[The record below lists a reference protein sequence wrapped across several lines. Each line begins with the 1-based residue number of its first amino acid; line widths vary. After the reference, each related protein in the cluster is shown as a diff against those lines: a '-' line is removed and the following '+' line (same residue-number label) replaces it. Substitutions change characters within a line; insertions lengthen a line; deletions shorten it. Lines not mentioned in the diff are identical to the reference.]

1 MMRIMKTTTFICL
14 MLLSFV
20 APLAQDDI
28 AEEEQEI
35 RRYSVEMIIFKYA
48 QEVAPGSEIFPAD
61 KPIID
66 DPVFE
71 DESLPLEEDPL
82 EEIARRLRDIELVPL
97 PQSEYTMNE
106 TMDRLRRLDVYDPVM
121 HFGWTQTT
129 WPQGETRF
137 IDLGSMG
144 RLPKG
149 LGGTLKLYLS
159 RYLHLVVD
167 LQLDAPESA
176 NVVPGRDDPRSGY
189 GDYRTLNAMGEMDE
203 PSPVRYR
210 INENRI
216 FRSGELR
223 YFDHPKFGVLAKVT
237 RVEEQQQEPVEPD
250 TTELLGYPAE

>member
-1 MMRIMKTTTFICL
+1 MMRFMKITTLIFL
-14 MLLSFV
+14 VFLPFAAL
-20 APLAQDDI
+20 LAQDDI

-35 RRYSVEMIIFKYA
+35 RRYTVEMIIFKYA
-48 QEVAPGSEIFPAD
+48 QEVTPGSEIFPAD
-61 KPIID
+61 KPVID
-66 DPVFE
+66 EAVLE
-71 DESLPLEEDPL
+71 DKSLLPEEEPR
-82 EEIARRLRDIELVPL
+82 EEIEQRLRNIDLIRLTE
-97 PQSEYTMNE
+97 SEYTMNE
-106 TMDRLRRLDVYDPVM
+106 IMDRLRRLDVYEPVM
-121 HFGWTQTT
+121 HFGWTQST
-129 WPQGETRF
+129 WPQGETRD

-167 LQLDAPESA
+167 LQLDAPEPA
-176 NVVPGRDDPRSGY
+176 NIVPGRDDPGSGY
-189 GDYRTLNAMGEMDE
+189 GDYRTLDAMGRMDE
-203 PSPVRYR
+203 HRPVRYR

-237 RVEEQQQEPVEPD
+237 RVEEQTQEPVEPD